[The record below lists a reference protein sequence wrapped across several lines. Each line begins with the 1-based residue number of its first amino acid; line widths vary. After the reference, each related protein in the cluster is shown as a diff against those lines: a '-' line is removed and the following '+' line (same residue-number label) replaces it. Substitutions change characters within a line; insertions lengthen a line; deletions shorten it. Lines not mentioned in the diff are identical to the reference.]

1 MPNFKEIRQQL
12 FKAGQVAAQLADVAA
27 LDESLVASA
36 KVNLSKAKEAAVLVK
51 LAELPIENMKDASDA
66 SLRIETLR
74 KFGLTSVA
82 SIYHAS
88 QSQLARI
95 SGISDEGAA
104 QLKQIADSIYAAVA
118 ESVAYGVTIDSL
130 TADDVKLLENVK
142 GINSV
147 RSVMRGNQEKLRPL
161 VNELKRSLDSTL
173 PLKSRFR
180 WMVAGREKR
189 EAALDAVAM
198 IGTVLGAPSTIAL
211 VELTKAAFN
220 KYEQSLPEPVVE
232 EFKENASDYFAV
244 LEDVSGVK
252 PQVGQRHFTQDLIDQ
267 IESQS
272 LDTGLLKATLRKYQ
286 IFGSKFALTQ
296 NRVILGDEMGLGK
309 TMQALGAL
317 TQRHADGATRFLVVC
332 PASVIVNWQREIA
345 TRSDLKSIKMH
356 GDEGKSGFAKWV
368 ADGGI
373 GLTTFDTLKSFEI
386 SDEEIAA
393 LAVDTVVVDEAHYVK
408 NPEAGRT
415 IAMVRWLDRAPRA
428 MFMTGTPLENRV
440 DELVSLVAL
449 LDRDFARQLN
459 RASLAAGV
467 DAFRKHVAPIY
478 LRRNT
483 EDVLKELPDLI
494 EVDEFCEWNGADYGY
509 YEHSVASG
517 NLMGMR
523 KAGMKPIIEGANPDK
538 VERLLELVEEAF
550 DGGKKV
556 LVFSYFLDALKVV
569 VEALGDRAVG
579 PITGGVTPARR
590 QELVDIFTNSK
601 EPKVLVGQIQAAG
614 TGLNIQAASVVI
626 LCEPQIKPSLE
637 VQAIARAHR
646 MGQVNTVQVHRLI
659 IPECIDEKM
668 MAMLAWK
675 QKEFDD
681 YARESAL
688 ANSGYTAKDHGEEKL
703 AKVLVME
710 ERRRLNIESQAPVVI
725 EEEPEDKL

>member
-1 MPNFKEIRQQL
+1 MPNFKEIRLQL
-12 FKAGQVAAQLADVAA
+12 SKAGRVASQLEEVAK

-36 KVNLSKAKEAAVLVK
+36 KVNLSKAKERSVLIK
-51 LAELPIENMKDASDA
+51 LAELPIENMKDATNV

-74 KFGLTSVA
+74 KYGMTSVA

-88 QSQLARI
+88 QSQLTRI
-95 SGISDEGAA
+95 NGISDEGAG
-104 QLKQIADSIYAAVA
+104 QLKRIADAMYDALA
-118 ESVAYGVTIDSL
+118 ESVSYGVDIETLSF
-130 TADDVKLLENVK
+130 DDVNLLENVK
-142 GINSV
+142 GINSI
-147 RSVMRGNQEKLRPL
+147 RSEMRGEQQKVRPL
-161 VNELKRSLDSTL
+161 VDELKRSLDSTQ

-180 WMVAGREKR
+180 WIVAGREKR
-189 EAALDAVAM
+189 EAALDAVAF
-198 IGTVLGAPSTIAL
+198 IGSVLGAPATIGL
-211 VELTKAAFN
+211 VEMAHADIN
-220 KYEQSLPEPVVE
+220 KYENSLAEPVIE
-232 EFKENASDYFAV
+232 DFKSRAGDYYAV
-244 LEDVSGVK
+244 IEDVSGVR
-252 PQVGQRHFTQDLIDQ
+252 PPVGQGQFNQELIDQ
-267 IESQS
+267 IEGHA

-317 TQRHADGATRFLVVC
+317 TQRSADGATRFLVVC

-356 GDEGKSGFAKWV
+356 GEEGKSGFAQWV
-368 ADGGI
+368 KDGGI

-386 SDEEIAA
+386 DDEEIAA
-393 LAVDTVVVDEAHYVK
+393 LEVDTVIVDEAHYVK

-415 IAMVRWLDRAPRA
+415 LTLVRWIDRSPRVL
-428 MFMTGTPLENRV
+428 FMTGTPLENRV
-440 DELVSLVAL
+440 EEFVNLVRL
-449 LDRDFARQLN
+449 LDRDFAGRLN
-459 RASLAAGV
+459 SAALAAGV

-483 EDVLKELPDLI
+483 EEVLKELPDLI
-494 EVDEFCEWNGADYGY
+494 EVDEFCEWKGADYGY
-509 YEHSVASG
+509 YEHSVAAG

-550 DGGKKV
+550 ASGKKV

-569 VEALGDRAVG
+569 VDALGDKAVG
-579 PITGGVTPARR
+579 PITGAVSSAHR
-590 QELVDIFTNSK
+590 QEMVDAFTNSK

-659 IPECIDEKM
+659 IPEGIDEKM
-668 MAMLAWK
+668 MAMLSWK

-681 YARESAL
+681 YARDSAL
-688 ANSGYTAKDHGEEKL
+688 ANSGYTAKDHSEEKL

-710 ERRRLNIESQAPVVI
+710 ERRRLNIASDAPVVI
-725 EEEPEDKL
+725 EEERE

>member
-12 FKAGQVAAQLADVAA
+12 FRAQAVAAQLEEVAL
-27 LDESLVASA
+27 LDDSLVASA
-36 KVNLSKAKEAAVLVK
+36 KANLTKAKEAAVLLK
-51 LAELPIENMKDASDA
+51 LAELPIENMKDATDS

-74 KFGLTSVA
+74 RYGMTSVA
-82 SIYHAS
+82 SIYHVS

-95 SGISDEGAA
+95 SGISDEGAGH
-104 QLKQIADSIYAAVA
+104 LKQVADAMYQAVA

-130 TADDVKLLENVK
+130 TADDVKLLEDVK
-142 GINSV
+142 GITSI
-147 RSVMRGNQEKLRPL
+147 RSVMRGEQSKVRPL
-161 VNELKRSLDSTL
+161 VTELKRSLDSTL

-180 WMVAGREKR
+180 WIVAGREKR

-198 IGTVLGAPSTIAL
+198 IGTVLGAPGTIAL
-211 VELTKAAFN
+211 VELAKGAFN
-220 KYEQSLPEPVVE
+220 KYEKSLPEPVVDD
-232 EFKENASDYFAV
+232 FKVHAGDYFAV
-244 LEDVSGVK
+244 LEDVSGAR

-267 IESQS
+267 IETQA

-286 IFGSKFALTQ
+286 VFGSKFALTQ

-317 TQRHADGATRFLVVC
+317 TQRANDGATRFLVVC

-345 TRSDLKSIKMH
+345 TRSELKSIKMH
-356 GDEGKSGFAKWV
+356 GDEGKSGFALWRKE
-368 ADGGI
+368 GGI

-386 SDEEIAA
+386 NDDEIAA
-393 LAVDTVVVDEAHYVK
+393 LEVDTVVVDEAHYVK

-415 IAMVRWLDRAPRA
+415 LTLVRWLDRAPRVL
-428 MFMTGTPLENRV
+428 FMTGTPLENRV
-440 DELVSLVAL
+440 EEFVNLVEL
-449 LDRDFARQLN
+449 LDRDFAGRLN
-459 RASLAAGV
+459 KASLAAGV
-467 DAFRKHVAPIY
+467 EAFRKHVAPIY

-483 EDVLKELPDLI
+483 EEVLKELPDLI
-494 EVDEFCEWNGADYGY
+494 EVEEFCEWKGADYGF
-509 YEHSVASG
+509 YEDSVAAG

-538 VERLLELVEEAF
+538 VERMLELVDEAF
-550 DGGKKV
+550 ASGKKV

-569 VEALGDRAVG
+569 VDALGDKAIG
-579 PITGGVTPARR
+579 PITGAVTSARR
-590 QELVDIFTNSK
+590 QELVDAFTNSK

-659 IPECIDEKM
+659 IPDGIDEKM
-668 MAMLAWK
+668 MAMLSWK
-675 QKEFDD
+675 QKAFDD
-681 YARESAL
+681 YARDSAL
-688 ANSGYTAKDHGEEKL
+688 ANSGYTAKDHSEEKL
-703 AKVLVME
+703 ATVLVME
-710 ERRRLNIESQAPVVI
+710 ERRRLKIESEAPVVI
-725 EEEPEDKL
+725 EEEPQ

>member
-12 FKAGQVAAQLADVAA
+12 LKAQAVAAQLEEVAV
-27 LDESLVASA
+27 LDDSLVASA
-36 KVNLSKAKEAAVLVK
+36 KVNLSKAKEAAVLLK
-51 LAELPIENMKDASDA
+51 LAELPIENMKDATDS

-74 KFGLTSVA
+74 KYGMTSVA
-82 SIYHAS
+82 SIYHSS

-95 SGISDEGAA
+95 SGISDESAGH
-104 QLKQIADSIYAAVA
+104 LKEIADAMYRAVA
-118 ESVAYGVTIDSL
+118 ESVAYGVAIDSL
-130 TADDVKLLENVK
+130 TADDVKLLEDVK
-142 GINSV
+142 GINSI
-147 RSVMRGNQEKLRPL
+147 RSVMRGEQTKVRPL
-161 VNELKRSLDSTL
+161 VNELKRTLDSTL

-180 WMVAGREKR
+180 WIVAGKQKR

-198 IGTVLGAPSTIAL
+198 IGTVLGAPATYTL
-211 VELTKAAFN
+211 VELAKSAFN
-220 KYEQSLPEPVVE
+220 KYEKSLPEPVVE
-232 EFKENASDYFAV
+232 DFKDHAGDYFAV
-244 LEDVSGVK
+244 LEDVSGVR
-252 PQVGQRHFTQDLIDQ
+252 PQVTQDLIDQ
-267 IESQS
+267 IESQA

-317 TQRHADGATRFLVVC
+317 TQRANDGATRFLVVC

-356 GDEGKSGFAKWV
+356 GDEGKSGFAAWV
-368 ADGGI
+368 KDGGI

-386 SDEEIAA
+386 NNEEIAA
-393 LAVDTVVVDEAHYVK
+393 LEVDTIVVDEAHYVK

-415 IAMVRWLDRAPRA
+415 LTLVRWLDRAPRVL
-428 MFMTGTPLENRV
+428 FMTGTPLENRV
-440 DELVSLVAL
+440 EEFVNLIEL
-449 LDRDFARQLN
+449 LDRDFAGRLN
-459 RASLAAGV
+459 KASLAAGV

-483 EDVLKELPDLI
+483 EEVLKELPELI
-494 EVDEFCEWNGADYGY
+494 EIEEFCEWKGADYGF
-509 YEHSVASG
+509 YEHSVAAG

-538 VERLLELVEEAF
+538 VERMLELVEEAF
-550 DGGKKV
+550 ASGKKV

-569 VEALGDRAVG
+569 VDALGDKAIG
-579 PITGGVTPARR
+579 PITGAVTSARR
-590 QELVDIFTNSK
+590 QEMVDAFTQSK

-646 MGQVNTVQVHRLI
+646 MGQVNTVQVHRLV
-659 IPECIDEKM
+659 IPDGIDEKM
-668 MAMLAWK
+668 MAMLSWK

-681 YARESAL
+681 YARDSAL
-688 ANSGYTAKDHGEEKL
+688 ANSGYTAKDHSEEKL
-703 AKVLVME
+703 AKVIVMS
-710 ERRRLNIESQAPVVI
+710 ERQRLGIASDAPVVI
-725 EEEPEDKL
+725 EDESR

>member
-12 FKAGQVAAQLADVAA
+12 ARAGQVAAQLEEVAV
-27 LDESLVASA
+27 LNESRVSSA
-36 KVNLSKAKEAAVLVK
+36 KVNLSKAKESAVLLK
-51 LAELPIENMKDASDA
+51 LAELPIENMKDATDA
-66 SLRIETLR
+66 SLRLETLR
-74 KFGLTSVA
+74 KYGMTSVA

-88 QSQLARI
+88 QFQLARI

-104 QLKQIADSIYAAVA
+104 ELKRVADAMYQAVA
-118 ESVAYGVTIDSL
+118 ESVEYGVTLDSL
-130 TADDVKLLENVK
+130 TADDVKLLEDVK
-142 GINSV
+142 GINSI
-147 RSVMRGNQEKLRPL
+147 RSVMRGEEKKIRPM
-161 VNELKRSLDSTL
+161 VTELKRSLDSTL

-180 WMVAGREKR
+180 WLVAGREKR
-189 EAALDAVAM
+189 EAALDAVAV
-198 IGTVLGAPSTIAL
+198 IGGILGGPNAITL
-211 VELTKAAFN
+211 VELTRSAFN

-232 EFKENASDYFAV
+232 DFKDNAGDYFAV
-244 LEDVSGVK
+244 IEDVSGVP

-267 IESQS
+267 IERQA
-272 LDTGLLKATLRKYQ
+272 LDTSLLKATLRRYQ

-317 TQRHADGATRFLVVC
+317 SQRAADGANRFLVVC

-345 TRSDLKSIKMH
+345 TRSDLRSIKMH
-356 GDEGKSGFAKWV
+356 GDEGKSGFAQWV
-368 ADGGI
+368 AEGGV

-386 SDEEIAA
+386 DDDGIAA
-393 LAVDTVVVDEAHYVK
+393 LEVDTVVVDEAHYVK

-415 IAMVRWLDRAPRA
+415 RAMVRWIDRAPRVL
-428 MFMTGTPLENRV
+428 FMTGTPLENRV
-440 DELVSLVAL
+440 EEFVNLVGL
-449 LDRDFARQLN
+449 LDREFAGRLSK
-459 RASLAAGV
+459 ASLAAGV

-483 EDVLKELPDLI
+483 EEVLKELPDLI
-494 EVDEFCEWNGADYGY
+494 EVQEFCEWKGADYGF
-509 YEHSVASG
+509 YEHSVSAG

-538 VERLLELVEEAF
+538 VDRLLELVEEAF
-550 DGGKKV
+550 DSGKKV

-569 VEALGDRAVG
+569 VDALGDKAVG
-579 PITGGVTPARR
+579 PITGAVSSSRR
-590 QELVDIFTNSK
+590 QEMVDFFTNSK

-659 IPECIDEKM
+659 IPEGIDEKM
-668 MAMLAWK
+668 VAMLSWK

-681 YARESAL
+681 YARDSAL
-688 ANSGYTAKDHGEEKL
+688 ANSGYTAKDHNEEKL
-703 AKVLVME
+703 AKVLVMA
-710 ERRRLNIESQAPVVI
+710 ERQRLNINSDAPVVI
-725 EEEPEDKL
+725 EEEPQ

>member
-12 FKAGQVAAQLADVAA
+12 AKAGQVASQLEEVAA
-27 LDESLVASA
+27 LDESLVSSA
-36 KVNLSKAKEAAVLVK
+36 KVNLSKAKESAVLLK

-74 KFGLTSVA
+74 KYGMTSVA
-82 SIYHAS
+82 AIYHAS

-104 QLKQIADSIYAAVA
+104 ELKRVADAMYQAVA
-118 ESVAYGVTIDSL
+118 ESVAYGVTLDSL
-130 TADDVKLLENVK
+130 TAADVQLLEDVK
-142 GINSV
+142 GINSI
-147 RSVMRGNQEKLRPL
+147 RSVMRGEEKKIRPM
-161 VNELKRSLDSTL
+161 VTELKRSLDSTL

-180 WMVAGREKR
+180 WLVAGREKR
-189 EAALDAVAM
+189 EKALDAVAV
-198 IGTVLGAPSTIAL
+198 IGSILGGPAAIGL
-211 VELTKAAFN
+211 VELTRAAIK
-220 KYEQSLPEPVVE
+220 KYEQSLPVPVVE
-232 EFKENASDYFAV
+232 DFKGHAGDYFAV
-244 LEDVSGVK
+244 IEDVSGVR

-267 IESQS
+267 IER
-272 LDTGLLKATLRKYQ
+272 LEIDTSLLKATLRKYQ

-317 TQRHADGATRFLVVC
+317 SQRAADGATRFLVVC

-356 GDEGKSGFAKWV
+356 GDEGKSGFAQWV
-368 ADGGI
+368 ADGGV

-386 SDEEIAA
+386 DDDGIAA
-393 LAVDTVVVDEAHYVK
+393 LEVDTIVVDEAHYVK

-415 IAMVRWLDRAPRA
+415 RAMVRWIDRAPRVV
-428 MFMTGTPLENRV
+428 FMTGTPLENRV
-440 DELVSLVAL
+440 EEFINLVGL
-449 LDRDFARQLN
+449 LDRDFAGRLSK
-459 RASLAAGV
+459 ASLAAGV
-467 DAFRKHVAPIY
+467 ESFRKHVAPIY

-483 EDVLKELPDLI
+483 EEVLKELPDLI
-494 EVDEFCEWNGADYGY
+494 EVQEFCEWKGADYGF
-509 YEHSVASG
+509 YESSVMAG

-523 KAGMKPIIEGANPDK
+523 KAGMKPSIEGANPDK
-538 VERLLELVEEAF
+538 VDRLLELVEEAF
-550 DGGKKV
+550 DSGKKV

-569 VEALGDRAVG
+569 VDVLGDKAVG
-579 PITGGVTPARR
+579 PITGAVSSARR
-590 QELVDIFTNSK
+590 QEMVDFFTNSK

-659 IPECIDEKM
+659 IPEGIDEKM
-668 MAMLAWK
+668 MAMLSWK
-675 QKEFDD
+675 QREFDD
-681 YARESAL
+681 YARDSAL
-688 ANSGYTAKDHGEEKL
+688 ANSGYSAKDHNEEKL
-703 AKVLVME
+703 AKVLVMD
-710 ERRRLNIESQAPVVI
+710 ERRRLNIASDAPVVI
-725 EEEPEDKL
+725 EED

>member
-12 FKAGQVAAQLADVAA
+12 AKAGQVADQLEEVAV
-27 LDESLVASA
+27 LDESLASSA
-36 KVNLSKAKEAAVLVK
+36 KVNLSKAKESAVLLK

-74 KFGLTSVA
+74 KYGMTSVA
-82 SIYHAS
+82 AIYHAS

-95 SGISDEGAA
+95 SGISHEGAA
-104 QLKQIADSIYAAVA
+104 ELKRVADAMYQAVA

-130 TADDVKLLENVK
+130 TAADVQLLEDVK
-142 GINSV
+142 GINSI
-147 RSVMRGNQEKLRPL
+147 RSVMRGEEKKIRPM
-161 VNELKRSLDSTL
+161 VTELKRSLDLTL

-180 WMVAGREKR
+180 WVVAGREKR
-189 EAALDAVAM
+189 EAALDAVEV
-198 IGTVLGAPSTIAL
+198 IGSMLAGPGAITL
-211 VELTKAAFN
+211 VELTRSAFN

-232 EFKENASDYFAV
+232 DFKNNAGDYFAV
-244 LEDVSGVK
+244 IEDVSGVR

-267 IESQS
+267 IERQV
-272 LDTGLLKATLRKYQ
+272 LDTSLLKATLRKYQ

-317 TQRHADGATRFLVVC
+317 SQRAADGATRFLVVC

-356 GDEGKSGFAKWV
+356 GDEGKSGFAQWV
-368 ADGGI
+368 AEGGV

-386 SDEEIAA
+386 DDDGIAT
-393 LAVDTVVVDEAHYVK
+393 LEVDTIVVDEAHYVK

-415 IAMVRWLDRAPRA
+415 RAMVRWIDRAPRVL
-428 MFMTGTPLENRV
+428 FMTGTPLENRV
-440 DELVSLVAL
+440 EEFINLVGL
-449 LDRDFARQLN
+449 LDRDFAGRLSK
-459 RASLAAGV
+459 ASLAAGV

-483 EDVLKELPDLI
+483 EEVLKELPDLI
-494 EVDEFCEWNGADYGY
+494 EVQEFCEWKGADYAF
-509 YEHSVASG
+509 YEHSVSAG

-550 DGGKKV
+550 DSGKKV

-569 VEALGDRAVG
+569 VDALGDKAVG
-579 PITGGVTPARR
+579 PITGAVSSARR
-590 QELVDIFTNSK
+590 QEMVDFFTNSK
-601 EPKVLVGQIQAAG
+601 DPKVLVGQIQAAG

-659 IPECIDEKM
+659 IPEGIDEKM
-668 MAMLAWK
+668 VAMLSWK

-681 YARESAL
+681 YARDSAL
-688 ANSGYTAKDHGEEKL
+688 ANSGYTSKDHSEEKL
-703 AKVLVME
+703 AKVLVMA
-710 ERRRLNIESQAPVVI
+710 ERQRLNINSDAPVVI
-725 EEEPEDKL
+725 EED

>member
-12 FKAGQVAAQLADVAA
+12 MRARQVATELESVAV
-27 LDESLVASA
+27 LDESLVANA
-36 KVNLSKAKEAAVLVK
+36 KTNLSKAKESAVLVK
-51 LAELPIENMKDASDA
+51 LAELPIENMKDATDS

-74 KFGLTSVA
+74 KYGMTSVA

-88 QSQLARI
+88 ESQLARI

-104 QLKQIADSIYAAVA
+104 HLKQIADAMYAAVA
-118 ESVAYGVTIDSL
+118 ESVAYGVTFDSL

-142 GINSV
+142 GINSI
-147 RSVMRGNQEKLRPL
+147 RSVTRGEEKKIRPL
-161 VNELKRSLDSTL
+161 VNELKRSLDATL

-180 WMVAGREKR
+180 WIVAGRVKR

-198 IGTVLGAPSTIAL
+198 IGTALGAPATITL

-220 KYEQSLPEPVVE
+220 KYERSLPEPVVE
-232 EFKENASDYFAV
+232 DFKSHASDYFAV
-244 LEDVSGVK
+244 LEDFSGVK

-267 IESQS
+267 IESQTLNSS
-272 LDTGLLKATLRKYQ
+272 LVKATLRKYQ

-317 TQRHADGATRFLVVC
+317 AQRAEEGATRFLVVC

-356 GDEGKSGFAKWV
+356 GDEGKSGFASWV

-386 SDEEIAA
+386 SDDEIAA
-393 LAVDTVVVDEAHYVK
+393 LGVDTVIVDEAHYVK

-415 IAMVRWLDRAPRA
+415 RAMIRWIDRAPRVL
-428 MFMTGTPLENRV
+428 FMTGTPLENRV
-440 DELVSLVAL
+440 EEFVNLVEL
-449 LDRDFARQLN
+449 LDRDFAGRLN
-459 RASLAAGV
+459 KASLAAGAE
-467 DAFRKHVAPIY
+467 AFRKHVAPIY

-483 EDVLKELPDLI
+483 EEVLKELPDLI
-494 EVDEFCEWNGADYGY
+494 EVQEFCEWKGADYGF
-509 YEHSVASG
+509 YEHSVSAG

-538 VERLLELVEEAF
+538 VERMLELVEEAF
-550 DGGKKV
+550 ASGKKV

-569 VEALGDRAVG
+569 VNALGDKAVG
-579 PITGGVTPARR
+579 PITGAVSSARR
-590 QELVDIFTNSK
+590 QEMVDFFTNSP

-646 MGQVNTVQVHRLI
+646 MGQVNTVQVHRLV
-659 IPECIDEKM
+659 IPEGIDEKM
-668 MAMLAWK
+668 MAMLSWK

-681 YARESAL
+681 YARDSTL
-688 ANSGYTAKDHGEEKL
+688 ANSGYTAKDHSEEKI

-710 ERRRLNIESQAPVVI
+710 ERKRLNIASDAPVVI
-725 EEEPEDKL
+725 EEEPE

>member
-1 MPNFKEIRQQL
+1 MPNFNEIRRQL
-12 FKAGQVAAQLADVAA
+12 AKAGQVAAQLEEVAV
-27 LDESLVASA
+27 LDESLVSSA
-36 KVNLSKAKEAAVLVK
+36 KVNLSKAKESAVLLK

-74 KFGLTSVA
+74 KYGMTSVA

-95 SGISDEGAA
+95 SGISDEGAGE
-104 QLKQIADSIYAAVA
+104 LKRVADAMYQAVA

-130 TADDVKLLENVK
+130 TAADVKLLEDVK
-142 GINSV
+142 GINSI
-147 RSVMRGNQEKLRPL
+147 RSVMRGEEKKIRPM
-161 VNELKRSLDSTL
+161 VTELKRSLDSTL

-180 WMVAGREKR
+180 WLVAGREKR
-189 EAALDAVAM
+189 EAALDAVAV
-198 IGTVLGAPSTIAL
+198 IGGILGGPNAITL
-211 VELTKAAFN
+211 VELTRSAFN

-232 EFKENASDYFAV
+232 DFKDNAGDYFAV
-244 LEDVSGVK
+244 IEDVSGVR

-267 IESQS
+267 IERQV
-272 LDTGLLKATLRKYQ
+272 LDTSLLKATLRKYQ

-317 TQRHADGATRFLVVC
+317 SQRAADGATRFLVVC

-356 GDEGKSGFAKWV
+356 GDEGKSGFAQWV
-368 ADGGI
+368 TEGGV
-373 GLTTFDTLKSFEI
+373 GLTTFDTLKSFDI
-386 SDEEIAA
+386 DDRGIAA
-393 LAVDTVVVDEAHYVK
+393 LEVDTIVVDEAHYVK

-415 IAMVRWLDRAPRA
+415 RAMVRWIDRAPRVL
-428 MFMTGTPLENRV
+428 FMTGTPLENRV
-440 DELVSLVAL
+440 EEFVNLVGL
-449 LDRDFARQLN
+449 LDHDFAGRLSK
-459 RASLAAGV
+459 ASLAAGV

-483 EDVLKELPDLI
+483 EEVLKELPDLI
-494 EVDEFCEWNGADYGY
+494 EVQEFCEWKGADYAF
-509 YEHSVASG
+509 YEHSVSAG

-538 VERLLELVEEAF
+538 VQRLLELVEEAF
-550 DGGKKV
+550 DSGKKV

-569 VEALGDRAVG
+569 VDALGDKAVG
-579 PITGGVTPARR
+579 PITGAVSSARR
-590 QELVDIFTNSK
+590 QEMVDFFTNSK
-601 EPKVLVGQIQAAG
+601 DPKVLVGQIQAAG

-659 IPECIDEKM
+659 IPEGIDEKM
-668 MAMLAWK
+668 VAMLSWK

-681 YARESAL
+681 YARDSAL
-688 ANSGYTAKDHGEEKL
+688 ANSGYTSKDHSEEKL
-703 AKVLVME
+703 AKVLVMA
-710 ERRRLNIESQAPVVI
+710 ERQRLNINSDAPVVI
-725 EEEPEDKL
+725 EED

>member
-12 FKAGQVAAQLADVAA
+12 AKASQVAAQLEEVAA
-27 LDESLVASA
+27 LDESLAASA
-36 KVNLSKAKEAAVLVK
+36 KVNLSKAKEASVLVK
-51 LAELPIENMKDASDA
+51 LAELPIENMKDATDS

-74 KFGLTSVA
+74 KYGMTSVA
-82 SIYHAS
+82 SIYHSS

-95 SGISDEGAA
+95 SGISDETALH
-104 QLKQIADSIYAAVA
+104 LKEIADAMYQAVA

-130 TADDVKLLENVK
+130 TADDLKLLEDVK
-142 GINSV
+142 GINSI
-147 RSVMRGNQEKLRPL
+147 RSVMRGDEKKVRPL
-161 VNELKRSLDSTL
+161 VTELKRSLDSTL

-180 WMVAGREKR
+180 WIVAGREKR

-198 IGTVLGAPSTIAL
+198 IGTALGAPTTIGL
-211 VELTKAAFN
+211 VELARAAFS
-220 KYEQSLPEPVVE
+220 KYERALPEPVVE
-232 EFKENASDYFAV
+232 DFKGHASDYFAV
-244 LEDVSGVK
+244 LEDVSGVR
-252 PQVGQRHFTQDLIDQ
+252 PQVGQKHFTQDLIDQ
-267 IESQS
+267 IESQV
-272 LDTGLLKATLRKYQ
+272 LDTALVKATLRKYQ

-317 TQRHADGATRFLVVC
+317 AQRSADGATRFLVVC

-368 ADGGI
+368 AEGGI

-386 SDEEIAA
+386 SDEQIAA
-393 LAVDTVVVDEAHYVK
+393 LEVDTIVVDEAHYVK

-415 IAMVRWLDRAPRA
+415 LTLIKWLDRAPRVL
-428 MFMTGTPLENRV
+428 FMTGTPLENRV
-440 DELVSLVAL
+440 EEFVNLVSL
-449 LDRDFARQLN
+449 LDRDFAGRLSK
-459 RASLAAGV
+459 ASLAAGV
-467 DAFRKHVAPIY
+467 DAFRRHVAPIY

-483 EDVLKELPDLI
+483 EEVLKELPDLI
-494 EVDEFCEWNGADYGY
+494 EVEEFCEWRGADYGF
-509 YEHSVASG
+509 YEHSVSAG

-523 KAGMKPIIEGANPDK
+523 KAGMKPILEGANPDK
-538 VERLLELVEEAF
+538 VERMLELVEEAF
-550 DGGKKV
+550 ASGKKV

-569 VEALGDRAVG
+569 VDALGDKAVG
-579 PITGGVTPARR
+579 PITGAVSSARR
-590 QELVDIFTNSK
+590 QEMVDFFTNSK

-659 IPECIDEKM
+659 IPEGIDEKM
-668 MAMLAWK
+668 MNMLSWK

-681 YARESAL
+681 YARDSAL
-688 ANSGYTAKDHGEEKL
+688 ANSGYTSKDHGEEKL

-710 ERRRLNIESQAPVVI
+710 ERRRLNIVSEAPVVI
-725 EEEPEDKL
+725 EDEPE